1 MRAVIWLLLLAIV
14 AVVAAALLGRNDN
27 LVTLYWAPWRI
38 DLSFNL
44 FMVALV
50 AFCLV
55 FMALVRTLTALVG
68 LPRRARK
75 WRVARRDRVAQA
87 ALREA
92 LSQYFGGR
100 YSRAHKAAQRAV
112 TIQAD
117 TPELEKDNEFTVL
130 GHLLAAGS
138 LHRLQDRSRRDEELR
153 LAFEL
158 TRGSPAARAAEEGAR
173 LLAAEWALD
182 DRDAR
187 RTLELLAELPPGVA
201 RRTQALR
208 LKLQAARLADEPMEA
223 LRTARLLAKHQ
234 GFSPAAAQGLL
245 RSLAIETLGSA
256 RDADQ
261 LKRAWRELDASDR
274 RDVQVAAHAARQL
287 AGGGAPEEAR
297 QWLRPFW
304 DRVAVLERDERDTL
318 ALALADTIEG
328 IGPEWL
334 PRLEAALQACPGEPA
349 LAYAMGRALVAR
361 QIWGKA
367 RQMLEE
373 AGADPEL
380 PAAARRQAWLQLA
393 AMAEQA
399 GDAQRSATCFR
410 AAASAA

>member
-68 LPRRARK
+68 LPRRARE

-138 LHRLQDRSRRDEELR
+138 LHRLQDRTRRDEELR

-158 TRGSPAARAAEEGAR
+158 TRGSAAARAAEEGAR

-234 GFSPAAAQGLL
+234 GFSPAAAQGLV

-256 RDADQ
+256 RDVDQ
-261 LKRAWRELDASDR
+261 LRRAWRELDASDR
-274 RDVQVAAHAARQL
+274 RDVHVAAHAARQL
-287 AGGGAPEEAR
+287 AARGAPEEAR

-304 DRVAVLERDERDTL
+304 DRVTLLERDERDTL
-318 ALALADTIEG
+318 ALALADTVEG

-349 LAYAMGRALVAR
+349 LSYAMGRALVAR

-373 AGADPEL
+373 AGADEEL
-380 PAAARRQAWLQLA
+380 APRARRQAWLQLA
-393 AMAEQA
+393 AMAEHA
-399 GDAQRSATCFR
+399 GDAPRAASCFR
-410 AAASAA
+410 AAASAG

>member
-1 MRAVIWLLLLAIV
+1 MRSVIWLLLLAIV
-14 AVVAAALLGRNDN
+14 AVVGAALLGRNDN
-27 LVTLYWAPWRI
+27 LVTLYWAPWRV

-44 FMVALV
+44 FVVSLV

-55 FMALVRTLTALVG
+55 FTAFIRTFTALVG
-68 LPRRARK
+68 LPRRARE

-112 TIQAD
+112 AIQAD
-117 TPELEKDNEFTVL
+117 TPELRQDTEFTVL

-138 LHRLQDRSRRDEELR
+138 LHRLQDRTRRDEQLLR
-153 LAFEL
+153 AFEL
-158 TRGSPAARAAEEGAR
+158 ARTSPAARAAEEGAR

-208 LKLQAARLADEPMEA
+208 LKLQAARLANEPMEA

-234 GFSPAAAQGLL
+234 GFSPAAAQGLV
-245 RSLAIETLGSA
+245 RSLAIETLDTS
-256 RDADQ
+256 RDIDQ
-261 LKRAWRELDASDR
+261 LKRVWRELDAADR
-274 RDVQVAAHAARQL
+274 RDVHVAAHAARRL
-287 AGGGAPEEAR
+287 AALGAPEEAR
-297 QWLRPFW
+297 VWLRPFW
-304 DRVAVLERDERDTL
+304 DRAGLLAREERDTL
-318 ALALADTIEG
+318 ALTLADTTQD
-328 IGPEWL
+328 IGAEWV
-334 PRLEAALQACPGEPA
+334 PKLEAALQACPGEPA
-349 LAYAMGRALVAR
+349 LAYAMGRVLLAR
-361 QIWGKA
+361 QLWGKS

-373 AGADPEL
+373 AGADASLAPH
-380 PAAARRQAWLQLA
+380 ARRQAWLHLA
-393 AMAEQA
+393 AMAEHA
-399 GDAQRSATCFR
+399 GDTERASACFR
-410 AAASAA
+410 AAASA